1 MAYNNPM
8 ESAFRSS
15 MDSNSMVSG
24 IGRNTMDSNSML
36 SGIGRNSMDSNS
48 MVSGI
53 GRNSMDSNSMVSGI
67 GQRFMGDQLTWSSQ
81 FGLGRKSSSELSPGS
96 KKVLSGMPPVP
107 HSMTQNLVQSFAMS
121 GQVQQ
126 QSGMNQPPKSRKSG
140 GFFDEDDSETSMFF
154 PPSNIF
160 RGDKEILNQAQS
172 PSQLSGFSNNF
183 FNQGG
188 LAMFNAQ
195 QRGVSGPQFQR
206 NNAPT
211 PTNMNPN
218 FQPLGLQQQSS
229 PSSRGIISAIGQQ
242 RIINQ
247 PPTSQAMSNMQKR
260 PIGSIG
266 SGLSSS
272 AATQMSNLGQAF
284 FSQSRGNDGSQ
295 PNFDLSE
302 FPTLGNRTISSSNP
316 IQAPRNYGMVSKPV
330 QEQTPEFTIQQEDFP
345 ALPGAQST
353 LSMFVSDPTSSS
365 GSSDLSRKTPINLI
379 SGSSFEQSSGKDGKF
394 PGDKQ
399 TGGPYKRGIVTHQ
412 DGTVSNIPAGMVTD
426 QFGIVGLL
434 TFIKAAE
441 TDPNLIAL
449 APGMDLTTLGLNL
462 NSPEN
467 LYSTFQS
474 PWVDMPCR
482 PQDIDFHV
490 PAEYLT
496 NIFIR
501 DKLAPIKLNRYT
513 EDLLFFLFYMN
524 GGDVLQLAAAA
535 ELYSRDWRY
544 HKDER
549 VWITRAP
556 GVEPIV
562 KTNTYERG
570 TYYFFD
576 AQNWRKVAKEFY
588 LEYDK
593 LEDKP
598 SLPPT
603 LHHNP
608 NQPISAH

>member
-8 ESAFRSS
+8 DSAF
-15 MDSNSMVSG
+15 
-24 IGRNTMDSNSML
+24 
-36 SGIGRNSMDSNS
+36 RNSMDSSN
-48 MVSGI
+48 MISGI
-53 GRNSMDSNSMVSGI
+53 G
-67 GQRFMGDQLTWSSQ
+67 Q

-96 KKVLSGMPPVP
+96 KKVLSGMPPLP

-126 QSGMNQPPKSRKSG
+126 QSVLNQPPKTRKSG

-154 PPSNIF
+154 PPSNMF
-160 RGDKEILNQAQS
+160 RGDKEILTQAQS
-172 PSQLSGFSNNF
+172 PSQLSGFSTNF

-195 QRGVSGPQFQR
+195 QRGGVSGPQFQR

-211 PTNMNPN
+211 PTSMNPN
-218 FQPLGLQQQSS
+218 FQSLNLQQQSS

-242 RIINQ
+242 RMINQ
-247 PPTSQAMSNMQKR
+247 PPSSQAMSSMQKR
-260 PIGSIG
+260 PIGSLGSIG
-266 SGLSSS
+266 SGLSST

-284 FSQSRGNDGSQ
+284 FSQSRGNEGSQ

-365 GSSDLSRKTPINLI
+365 GSSSDLSRKTPINLI
-379 SGSSFEQSSGKDGKF
+379 SGSSFEQSSSKDGKF

-535 ELYSRDWRY
+535 ELYTRDWRY

-608 NQPISAH
+608 NQMIPAH